1 MRGLTLNVSLI
12 SCVCLLEWDLGGFP
26 AWLLAIEPPLKL
38 RSSDPAYLRLVC
50 FAMTLFVMM
59 ILFIYYTCD
68 ICGGDFKWWT
78 RELHCVLLVISVV
91 FIVLFF
97 IYIYISFITAWIDHS
112 VSPYFGLF
120 YFFEVTC
127 VYLLSSYIR
136 RQLQDGLVFLCYHD
150 SWRCFIWLSIR
161 PWNGR
166 LCFTNF
172 LDWWW
177 LIEVMQ
183 ICLGLIMMEWL
194 YEFF

>member
-50 FAMTLFVMM
+50 FAMTFFVMM

-97 IYIYISFITAWIDHS
+97 IYIYIYILHHSLDWSFCFTLLWFVLFLWSYICLPIKFLYKKTITRW
-112 VSPYFGLF
+112 FGLF
-120 YFFEVTC
+120 M
-127 VYLLSSYIR
+127 LSW
-136 RQLQDGLVFLCYHD
+136 G
-150 SWRCFIWLSIR
+150 CFIWLSIR